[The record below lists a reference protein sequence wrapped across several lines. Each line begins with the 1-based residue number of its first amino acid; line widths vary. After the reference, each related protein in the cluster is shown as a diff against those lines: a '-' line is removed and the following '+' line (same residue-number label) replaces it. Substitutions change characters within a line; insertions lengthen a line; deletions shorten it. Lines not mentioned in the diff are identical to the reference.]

1 MCHCSLNK
9 TYCMRLLVMSQLQV
23 VIINTIRVKVIT
35 ACPLSTVGDRAS
47 PITAACIYNSHL

>member
-1 MCHCSLNK
+1 
-9 TYCMRLLVMSQLQV
+9 MSQLQV

-47 PITAACIYNSHL
+47 PITAGCIYNSHL